1 MPLYDLN
8 ALGWTAELAHAFA
21 PHAAECLIPARVAA
35 QHRGRLVL
43 YTEDGD
49 VDAEPSGRL
58 RHTSTASDY
67 PAVGDWVA
75 VRTETGGGQ
84 ALIEAVLPRKSVFVR
99 SDADLTRLNTVA
111 GAVVLAANLD
121 LVLVVTAAFQDLNIR
136 RLERYLAAAWDS
148 GAQPVVILTKT
159 DLVEDAPELVRLIE
173 AAAPRTPVLAVSN
186 LTGEGLEQ
194 VRALILPGQTVALLG
209 SSGVGKSSL
218 VNGLLGR
225 ARQAVSDVRA
235 DGRGRHTTTHREL
248 ILLEDGGLV
257 LDTPGMRLF
266 SPADDA
272 GLEAAF
278 ADIET
283 LARAC
288 RFTDCTHRKEP
299 GCAVQAAVQAGVLE
313 PDRLSGWEKLRRELS
328 FIERKDDKG
337 AQSEQSK
344 RWRGIHKA
352 ARSWGK
358 QKRSGLD

>member
-1 MPLYDLN
+1 M
-8 ALGWTAELAHAFA
+8 
-21 PHAAECLIPARVAA
+21 
-35 QHRGRLVL
+35 
-43 YTEDGD
+43 
-49 VDAEPSGRL
+49 
-58 RHTSTASDY
+58 
-67 PAVGDWVA
+67 
-75 VRTETGGGQ
+75 
-84 ALIEAVLPRKSVFVR
+84 LPRKSVFVR

-194 VRALILPGQTVALLG
+194 VRALIL
-209 SSGVGKSSL
+209 
-218 VNGLLGR
+218 
-225 ARQAVSDVRA
+225 
-235 DGRGRHTTTHREL
+235 
-248 ILLEDGGLV
+248 LEDGGLV

-328 FIERKDDKG
+328 FVERKDDKG